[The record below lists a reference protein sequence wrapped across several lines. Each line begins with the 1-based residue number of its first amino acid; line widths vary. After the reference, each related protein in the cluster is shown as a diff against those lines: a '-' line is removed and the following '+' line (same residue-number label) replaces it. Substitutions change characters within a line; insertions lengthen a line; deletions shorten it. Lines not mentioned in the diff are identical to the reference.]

1 MKSAELKQRQLTER
15 ILWLLA
21 AGLAAMF
28 TVVVVLYRKLRVTNT
43 LLAHKNQALQSLSGI
58 DPLTSLFN
66 RRHFQDFIAAEPLA
80 GDRRRQGMGAEVQGV
95 LLIDLDHFKS
105 INDRYGHATGDA
117 VLVAMSERLRQAL
130 REEDMIVRW
139 GGEEFLVFVPAVSIG
154 RLDDIAQRIMDTISS
169 EPVMHRGAA
178 LRVTAS
184 IGYAPMPLP
193 PHDLPL
199 TWERAL
205 ALVDKALYM
214 AKLHG
219 RNRAYGVGALHARAP
234 EALDVALGDLEA
246 AWKDGVVDMHVLIN
260 GPRPVST
267 APTPDFDLA
276 A

>member
-1 MKSAELKQRQLTER
+1 M
-15 ILWLLA
+15 
-21 AGLAAMF
+21 
-28 TVVVVLYRKLRVTNT
+28 LYRKLRVTNT
-43 LLAHKNQALQSLSGI
+43 LLGQKNQALQSLSGI

-66 RRHFQDFIAAEPLA
+66 RRHFQDCIDAEPLA

-105 INDRYGHATGDA
+105 INDRHGHAAGDV
-117 VLVAMSERLRQAL
+117 VLVAMSERLRLAL

-154 RLDDIAQRIMDTISS
+154 RLDDIARRIMDTISS
-169 EPVMHRGAA
+169 QPVMHRGAS

-193 PHDLPL
+193 PARDFPL

-214 AKLHG
+214 AKLHWPQSRLRRWRAACAGARSTRRRPRRSRGGMEG
-219 RNRAYGVGALHARAP
+219 RRGRHARADQRPAPRVDGAAARTSTSPP
-234 EALDVALGDLEA
+234 EFERAIAC
-246 AWKDGVVDMHVLIN
+246 
-260 GPRPVST
+260 
-267 APTPDFDLA
+267 
-276 A
+276 